1 MTSYIPQ
8 LTLPSS
14 IFTSAPASILLP
26 VALGT
31 AVGFGTGFVSDQK
44 RQYHSLRQPPLRP
57 PSSVFGPV
65 WTLLYGTMGYAAH
78 RAYLF
83 GTSSSPSLLLT
94 NPSVVPTTYHTST
107 LYTIQLGLNLIW
119 MPLFFGL
126 RRPILATLDCAALVG
141 INAYLA
147 WTWGTQIDAVAGW
160 LMVPYVCWL
169 GFATYLSAGSGYL
182 NEWDFS
188 EERIRK
194 GEEEQQKREGK
205 KGL

>member
-1 MTSYIPQ
+1 
-8 LTLPSS
+8 
-14 IFTSAPASILLP
+14 
-26 VALGT
+26 
-31 AVGFGTGFVSDQK
+31 
-44 RQYHSLRQPPLRP
+44 
-57 PSSVFGPV
+57 
-65 WTLLYGTMGYAAH
+65 MGYAAH
-78 RAYLF
+78 RAYHL
-83 GTSSSPSLLLT
+83 GTSSPSSLLLLPTT
-94 NPSVVPTTYHTST
+94 NPSSTVHHTAT
-107 LYTIQLGLNLIW
+107 LYTLQLGLNLIW

-194 GEEEQQKREGK
+194 GEEEQKRKK

>member
-78 RAYLF
+78 RAYHL
-83 GTSSSPSLLLT
+83 GTSSPSSLLLPTT
-94 NPSVVPTTYHTST
+94 NPSSTVHHTAT
-107 LYTIQLGLNLIW
+107 LYTLQLGLNLIW

-194 GEEEQQKREGK
+194 GEEEQKRKK